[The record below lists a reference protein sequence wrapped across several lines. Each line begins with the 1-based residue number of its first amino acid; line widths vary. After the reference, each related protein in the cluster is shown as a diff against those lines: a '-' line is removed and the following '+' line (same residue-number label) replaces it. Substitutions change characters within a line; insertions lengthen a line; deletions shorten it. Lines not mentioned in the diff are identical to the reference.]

1 MEHPKLFDSD
11 KDLQVGDI
19 VLFLKN
25 ENGLS
30 SDYQYGMINK
40 VNVSID
46 AKIRSVDV
54 KYRNHNESTD
64 RITHR
69 ASRQLIVI
77 HQIDEID
84 IMAEL
89 GEVVTY
95 CDVKLR
101 LQHQ

>member
-1 MEHPKLFDSD
+1 MEHPKWFDSD
-11 KDLQVGDI
+11 KDLHIGDI

-30 SDYQYGMINK
+30 NDYQYGMITEVHNG
-40 VNVSID
+40 ID
-46 AKIRSVDV
+46 GKIRSVNV
-54 KYRNHNESTD
+54 KYRNHNENVD

-84 IMAEL
+84 IMVEL
-89 GEVVTY
+89 GEIATY
-95 CDVKLR
+95 CDMKLR
-101 LQHQ
+101 IQHQ